1 MMMKSRNTE
10 FGQLC
15 IICEGESTENNFCKD
30 FIDYLENNNHNGC
43 HSKDVKIL
51 PPPREKDVA
60 PLKNARVIKK
70 ERSLNFGDTLQ
81 INRGRPPLR
90 WVETGVEALKT
101 YSEVWVLFDNDNH
114 PAKKEAFDL
123 AKQERNKGKNLN
135 IAFSS
140 WSFEYFLLQHFEFLY
155 HSFYHTEHRVHNVKC
170 NCCSANPQIGACD
183 GILGDSNKP
192 ACISGYARNKGYW
205 VDSKTTDVFAVIPN
219 IWKGICNA
227 HHVRWQTINK
237 DFETEEEYR
246 KEIYDLNPYLD
257 TYRLMLRLMNLKELD
272 YYKIVETKSKLKIK
286 LDSSDLV
293 IYNGNNRSYI
303 INPNNVVRC
312 RVVVDNKEKL
322 QYEEVR
328 QFERK
333 ELDVGD
339 VLVVSLDPIS
349 TDEFYLLD
357 FEGDRFFLGIPP
369 DGGDYSDEYLE
380 KYHYS
385 DL

>member
-1 MMMKSRNTE
+1 MMMKSRTTE

-30 FIDYLENNNHNGC
+30 FIEYLENNNHDGC

-51 PPPREKDVA
+51 PPPREKDPE

-70 ERSLNFGDTLQ
+70 ERSLNPGNTLQ
-81 INRGRPPLR
+81 IINGKPPLR
-90 WVETGVEALKT
+90 WVETGIEALKI

-123 AKQERNKGKNLN
+123 AKKERNNGKNLN

-155 HSFYHTEHRVHNVKC
+155 HSFNHTEHRVHDVTC

-183 GILGDSNKP
+183 GILDDSNKP

-205 VDSKTTDVFAVIPN
+205 IDSKTTDVFGVIPN

-227 HHVRWQTINK
+227 HHVKWHTIQV
-237 DFETEEEYR
+237 DWGLAVDER
-246 KEIYDLNPYLD
+246 RPLYDQNPYLD
-257 TYRLMLRLMNLKELD
+257 TYRIMLRLMNLKELD
-272 YYKIVETKSKLKIK
+272 CFNSIETKDKLKIS

-293 IYNGNNRSYI
+293 IYNGSDRSYI
-303 INPNNVVRC
+303 VMPNNVVRY
-312 RVVVDNKEKL
+312 RFVIDSKDKL
-322 QYEEVR
+322 HYEEVMQCKR
-328 QFERK
+328 QVLER
-333 ELDVGD
+333 DNRCII
-339 VLVVSLDPIS
+339 SLDS
-349 TDEFYLLD
+349 MKTDEFYLLNFD
-357 FEGDRFFLGIPP
+357 GNRFFLGISCAER
-369 DGGDYSDEYLE
+369 YSEDHLE
-380 KYHYS
+380 KFHYN